1 MFRDIL
7 ISSRVSLTA
16 MAELS
21 PGMAAPDFTLPDAD
35 DQPVSLQD
43 MRGAYV
49 VVYFYPKDNTSACTL
64 EARSFTEEMEEFER
78 LNARVIGISPDPP
91 RSHKRFAE
99 KHNLSVHLLSNPD
112 HDVIA
117 AYGAWVRKKRCGRE
131 YEGVDR
137 STFIIDPEGK
147 IVAVWRNVK
156 VDGHVDEVKAKLEEL
171 AASSAAS

>member
-1 MFRDIL
+1 MFPDIL

-35 DQPVSLQD
+35 GQPVSLQD

-49 VVYFYPKDNTSACTL
+49 VVYFYPKDNTSTCTL

-137 STFIIDPEGK
+137 STFIIDPGGK

>member
-1 MFRDIL
+1 
-7 ISSRVSLTA
+7 

-21 PGMAAPDFTLPDAD
+21 PGMPAPDFTLPDAD
-35 DQPVSLQD
+35 GQPVSLQD

-49 VVYFYPKDNTSACTL
+49 VVYFYPKDNTSTCTL

-99 KHNLSVHLLSNPD
+99 KHNLSVHLLSDPD

-137 STFIIDPEGK
+137 STFIIDPGGK